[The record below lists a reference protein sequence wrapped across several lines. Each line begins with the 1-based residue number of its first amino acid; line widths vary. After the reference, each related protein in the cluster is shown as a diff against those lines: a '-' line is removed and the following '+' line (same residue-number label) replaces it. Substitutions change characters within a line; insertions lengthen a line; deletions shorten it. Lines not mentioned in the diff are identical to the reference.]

1 MPTQDEVTA
10 KLIEVLQT
18 IQSNSGYDATQINR
32 STCPLDD
39 LEGFDSKLWPVAISM
54 LAKSLNV
61 EIPNN
66 KNIYVSEDG
75 ERRLT
80 ISESA
85 AMVCKIDKE
94 KKR

>member
-1 MPTQDEVTA
+1 MSNQDEVTA

-18 IQSNSGYDATQINR
+18 IQSNSGYDATQIGPA
-32 STCPLDD
+32 TCPLDD

-54 LAKSLNV
+54 LAKSLDV

-66 KNIYVSEDG
+66 KNIYVSDDG
-75 ERRLT
+75 TRRLT

-85 AMVCKIDKE
+85 AVVCQINKE
-94 KKR
+94 KR